1 MCMQCVV
8 DAVVVLPEFF
18 GIQSQNQ
25 SSLMIGKKDS
35 EDWPIGMIGFVEYND
50 PTFIFTFDL
59 EKTYYPT
66 FTLDTIKNGED
77 YNKMF
82 DEISESVHVFT
93 EDMCSSCS
101 LPKLEHLIK
110 VASKNGFN
118 IHTMSIFDWLYDK
131 IVLRQYEL
139 KENIRK
145 FEKNESG
152 AMKLKNGDSEKNIR
166 NFDYGT

>member
-1 MCMQCVV
+1 
-8 DAVVVLPEFF
+8 
-18 GIQSQNQ
+18 
-25 SSLMIGKKDS
+25 MIGKKDS

-145 FEKNESG
+145 FEKTNLE
-152 AMKLKNGDSEKNIR
+152 L
-166 NFDYGT
+166 